1 MNLFV
6 DENIPRETVDELR
19 VGGHDVVDIRQTP
32 QQGLPDPDLWD
43 LVQAGKRLLI
53 TTDTGF
59 AEYAGAPHWGILI
72 VRLRR
77 PNRAAI
83 HLRVMT
89 AMRQYLPGQWPGLLV
104 VMRDR
109 VKSVRRSPAP
119 PP

>member
-1 MNLFV
+1 MNIFV

-19 VGGHDVVDIRQTP
+19 AAGHDVLDIRQSP
-32 QQGLPDPDLWD
+32 LQGTPDPDVWHM
-43 LVQAGKRLLI
+43 VQAQKRLLI

-59 AEYAGAPHWGILI
+59 VEYAGVPHWGMLI

-77 PNRAAI
+77 PNRVAI

-89 AMRQYLPGQWPGLLV
+89 AMNQYRPGEWPGLLL

-109 VKSVRRSPAP
+109 VKSVRRSAAP